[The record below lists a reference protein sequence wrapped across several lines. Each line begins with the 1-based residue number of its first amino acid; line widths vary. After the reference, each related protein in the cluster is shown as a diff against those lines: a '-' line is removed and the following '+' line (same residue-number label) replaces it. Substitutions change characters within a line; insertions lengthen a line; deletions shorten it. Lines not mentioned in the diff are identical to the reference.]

1 MRLHA
6 FLVVLALAG
15 PAFADDEAPPPR
27 RTPFDRGRFALSLG
41 GGTQDFLG
49 NHYYVVGGGVG
60 YYVLDGV
67 GIHLS
72 GLVELG
78 ASPFIGKLSPELRYV
93 AQPLVGVWPVV
104 PYVGAFYNHWFIS
117 GAYDDVDTIGAH
129 AGLLY
134 VSGQVILGLG
144 VAVEHTVSTCTTDC
158 NQVYPDLTIS
168 LAL

>member
-1 MRLHA
+1 MRRAL
-6 FLVVLALAG
+6 LVLALAA
-15 PAFADDEAPPPR
+15 PAHADDEPPRAR
-27 RTPFDRGRFALSLG
+27 RTPFDQGRFALSLG
-41 GGTQDFLG
+41 GGTQDVF
-49 NHYYVVGGGVG
+49 NQHYYVVGGGIG

-67 GIHLS
+67 SVNLS

-104 PYVGAFYNHWFIS
+104 PYIGAFYNHWFIS
-117 GAYDDVDTIGAH
+117 GAYADVDTIGGH

-144 VAVEHTVSTCTTDC
+144 AAYEHTVSTCMTDC
-158 NQVYPDLTIS
+158 DQVYPDFTIS